1 MTRYILAPSAK
12 RELKEIVRYIAQF
25 NPDSAKRLKEA
36 IKQQCKL
43 LVDFPSIGRSRDE
56 LELGLRSFLVEDYLI
71 FYRAVSGN
79 IEIVRIV
86 SGYRDIELLFSGESS
101 GEEEEGI

>member
-1 MTRYILAPSAK
+1 MARYFFTIPAK
-12 RELKEIVRYIAQF
+12 QDIKEIARYIAQF

-43 LVDFPSIGRSRDE
+43 LADFPSMGRSRDE
-56 LELGLRSFLVEDYLI
+56 LEVGLRSFLVEDYLI

-86 SGYRDIELLFSGESS
+86 SGYRDIDVLFSGESS
-101 GEEEEGI
+101 GEEEEVI